1 MRILLFSIAIIVVS
15 CQNKDKRDSDN
26 VLQNYLVNPH
36 FKKVHDTLIYPFH
49 GASYKVVFDRTT
61 NGTISNIFGYLANN
75 PNFYGSYFKFDIY
88 GKLDKYYFM
97 AGDGEHDLYRV
108 TYNSDKAEYEEQG
121 NAYVDYLAPNT
132 VKDTGNDYT
141 FVFSSFPRKHLEAF
155 YSVDKI
161 HFNKIRLAEQE
172 KVPYIIAGEITLTK
186 TQVDQGIIIK
196 VQSKDLREQLK
207 GLESNRE
214 TTDTVQFK

>member
-108 TYNSDKAEYEEQG
+108 TYNSDKAKYEEQG

-132 VKDTGNDYT
+132 VKDTNGGFAITYGPSDMLDFFIKPYESFFAGDNIPKSILFIKRDNNLFFLMMFPVHKGNQ
-141 FVFSSFPRKHLEAF
+141 FPKNLL
-155 YSVDKI
+155 YSLI
-161 HFNKIRLAEQE
+161 N
-172 KVPYIIAGEITLTK
+172 
-186 TQVDQGIIIK
+186 
-196 VQSKDLREQLK
+196 
-207 GLESNRE
+207 
-214 TTDTVQFK
+214 